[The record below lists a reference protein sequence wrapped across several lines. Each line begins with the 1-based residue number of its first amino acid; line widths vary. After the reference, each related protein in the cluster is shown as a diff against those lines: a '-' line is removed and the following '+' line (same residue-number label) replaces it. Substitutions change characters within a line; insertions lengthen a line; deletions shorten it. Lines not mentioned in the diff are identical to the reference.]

1 MQILWVILLQL
12 AGTIAIIAEIMVPS
26 FGLLTAGA
34 VGAFGFSYY
43 QLYLYEPAAIPFLVI
58 INLFT
63 VPITLYLAVKGVAKT
78 KLSLNNAL
86 DQKEGK
92 EPVCVV
98 GDAGETFTDLRPAGK
113 MVLGEKLIDVLSTG
127 DFVEKG
133 TLVEV
138 VKIDNSGIKVAVKQH
153 GIES

>member
-1 MQILWVILLQL
+1 MEILWVILLQL
-12 AGTIAIIAEIMVPS
+12 AGTVAIIAEIMVPS

-34 VGAFGFSYY
+34 VGAFAFSYY

-78 KLSLNNAL
+78 KLSLNNSL

-92 EPVCVV
+92 PQVCAV
-98 GDAGETFTDLRPAGK
+98 GDSGEAFTDLRPAGK

-127 DFVEKG
+127 DFIEKG
-133 TLVEV
+133 TVVEV
-138 VKIDNSGIKVAVKQH
+138 VKIDNSGIKVAEKH
-153 GIES
+153 SIES